1 MTHTPPQSPSAFRF
15 GIRGRLI
22 ALVLIAI
29 MPALAIVLYQA
40 EQLRRVA
47 AADAEREVLNRAQG
61 IATRLA
67 RVPETVRLLFEVAT
81 QVPQPTA
88 NDGTQCPAFLSYLRT
103 NSISIVPFAI
113 ISIANLNGDL
123 ICNGQSGPV
132 ANVKDRP
139 YYKQA
144 METRQFAISPYLLSR
159 ITGLPNIAFAQPLV
173 SPAGDVTSMVV
184 ASVGLDVLA
193 NETTKDLPNGGILTV
208 FDQNGTILVR
218 SPDQKPWIGKQVPDP
233 EILQQ
238 AKTQGG
244 AGVLNVAGTDGI
256 KRIYGISP
264 IEIGP
269 NRLFVSI
276 GFNEAEVF
284 SKVDAVRLRG
294 LASLAVVGLLALG
307 AAWTLGNRLVVRPVR
322 ELIDGAER
330 LAGGDLAAQVPV
342 RGNNELS
349 DLATSFNSMS
359 SALREQQA
367 LTEQARKEQEAVEA
381 QLRQAQKMEAVGQ
394 LTGGVAHD
402 FNNLLTIILG
412 NSEILVDELTADPG
426 QRKMAETIFN
436 AAERGA
442 GLTQLML
449 SFARRQPMDP
459 STFELNG
466 LVEKMGTLM
475 SRTIGADIDIKFDL
489 ADGIGKVTTDPRQ
502 LETALLNLVVNA
514 RDAMPD
520 GGGLTIE
527 TSDVDVSED
536 YAAQNI
542 GITPGRYVLLALS
555 DTGSGIP
562 PDILNRVLE
571 PFFTT
576 KEVGKGTGLGL
587 SMVYG
592 FVKQSNGHL
601 KIYSEV
607 GHGTTIKI
615 YLPRADSEPLIES
628 PATQP
633 SEQDLTGGESI
644 LVVEDDPDVRTFAVQ
659 QLCRMGYN
667 VREATDGPSA
677 LNKIAEDGSI
687 DLLFTDVIM
696 PGGMTG
702 RQLAD
707 RLKDTHPEIR
717 VLFTSGYT
725 ENSINH
731 HGRLDPGVVLLQK
744 PYRLDQL
751 ARKVRQVL
759 DA

>member
-1 MTHTPPQSPSAFRF
+1 
-15 GIRGRLI
+15 
-22 ALVLIAI
+22 
-29 MPALAIVLYQA
+29 
-40 EQLRRVA
+40 
-47 AADAEREVLNRAQG
+47 
-61 IATRLA
+61 
-67 RVPETVRLLFEVAT
+67 
-81 QVPQPTA
+81 
-88 NDGTQCPAFLSYLRT
+88 
-103 NSISIVPFAI
+103 
-113 ISIANLNGDL
+113 
-123 ICNGQSGPV
+123 
-132 ANVKDRP
+132 
-139 YYKQA
+139 
-144 METRQFAISPYLLSR
+144 
-159 ITGLPNIAFAQPLV
+159 
-173 SPAGDVTSMVV
+173 
-184 ASVGLDVLA
+184 
-193 NETTKDLPNGGILTV
+193 
-208 FDQNGTILVR
+208 
-218 SPDQKPWIGKQVPDP
+218 
-233 EILQQ
+233 
-238 AKTQGG
+238 
-244 AGVLNVAGTDGI
+244 
-256 KRIYGISP
+256 
-264 IEIGP
+264 
-269 NRLFVSI
+269 
-276 GFNEAEVF
+276 
-284 SKVDAVRLRG
+284 VRLRG

-307 AAWTLGNRLVVRPVR
+307 AAWTLGNRLVIRPVR
-322 ELIDGAER
+322 ELIDGAEQ
-330 LAGGDLAAQVPV
+330 LASGDLAVQVPV
-342 RGNNELS
+342 RGSNELS
-349 DLATSFNSMS
+349 DLATSFNSMA
-359 SALREQQA
+359 SALREQHA
-367 LTEQARKEQEAVEA
+367 LTEQARKEQEAVES

-412 NSEILVDELTADPG
+412 NSEILVDELKGDPG
-426 QRKMAETIFN
+426 QCKMAETIFN

-466 LVEKMGTLM
+466 LVAKMGTLM
-475 SRTIGADIDIKFDL
+475 NRTIGADIDIKFEL
-489 ADGIGKVTTDPRQ
+489 ADGLGKVTTDPRQ

-520 GGGLTIE
+520 GGSLTIE
-527 TSDVDVSED
+527 TSNVDISED

-576 KEVGKGTGLGL
+576 KEVGRGTGLGL

-615 YLPRADSEPLIES
+615 YLPRADSEALIES
-628 PATQP
+628 PNTQP
-633 SEQDLTGGESI
+633 AEPILTGGESI

-659 QLCRMGYN
+659 QLCRMGYD

-677 LNKIAEDGSI
+677 LNKIAADGSI

-707 RLKDTHPEIR
+707 RLKNTHPEIK
-717 VLFTSGYT
+717 VLYTSGYT

-731 HGRLDPGVVLLQK
+731 HGRLDPGVTLLQK

-759 DA
+759 DN